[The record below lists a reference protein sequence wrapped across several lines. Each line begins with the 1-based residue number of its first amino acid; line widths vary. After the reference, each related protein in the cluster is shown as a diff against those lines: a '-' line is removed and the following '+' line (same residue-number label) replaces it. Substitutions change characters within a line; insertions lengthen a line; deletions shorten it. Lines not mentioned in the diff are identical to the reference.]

1 MENNYCNSNTFNIGN
16 KIKELRLKRNITQ
29 EKMAN
34 YIGISAQAI
43 SKWENGI
50 SLPDISQ
57 VLHDK

>member
-43 SKWENGI
+43 SKLENGI

>member
-50 SLPDISQ
+50 SLPDILQ